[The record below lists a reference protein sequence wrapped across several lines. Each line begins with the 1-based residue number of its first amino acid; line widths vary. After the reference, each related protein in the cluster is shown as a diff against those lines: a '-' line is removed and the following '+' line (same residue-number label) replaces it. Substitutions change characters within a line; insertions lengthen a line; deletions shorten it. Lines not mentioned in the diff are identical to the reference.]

1 MTAVAPPAT
10 RAQSVFQ
17 RAYIYVVAL
26 VSVHMIVL
34 GVANILRVL
43 AEIALGAP
51 SGGFTG
57 LPFVFADFNRP
68 RELYREQ
75 ASLAIALLA
84 VGTPAWLW
92 HFRLAERA
100 ARAVEERATALR
112 SLYIHAVVFVT
123 ALLVFGYGQRVFR
136 LVLQGLTFGSSATV
150 DGFFGLEPE
159 WQARAAGAAS
169 MAIASLIALV
179 FHLRLSMAD
188 RRAVLIV
195 GRAAELRQLALY
207 ALVVIGL
214 FFATFTTAST
224 LDGMVRRAADAAIP
238 LSGLNTVPVIPP
250 PPAER
255 DPRFETQPTFRPGV
269 PPKRDVPNQDEFLK
283 FQLIGAI
290 PAILAGLALWLAT
303 WIPLTRGLARGP
315 DVEVER
321 RSVIR
326 KLAIYLIVL
335 VSALAVLIAATFGL
349 SSIGRRLL
357 GDALVEPY
365 TSMWHELATPS
376 PIVLVFGVVWLFH
389 RRVVQVEAARESE
402 VARAAAIRRVY
413 TYLISAIGL
422 AMAAIGAAGAIGVLG
437 SQVMGMNTHERAET
451 ATYIALVIVGG
462 AAWASHWRT
471 ALSRLDDD
479 ERRSLARRA
488 YLSLSILGGVL
499 GLLVFGSAAL
509 YRLLNA
515 ALAFSFTLETWHDM
529 WHFAVDSTVA
539 AVVAWWSF
547 RMLRADRAAL
557 GAATEEPY
565 GVMVLVRAADRGAA
579 RARIASL
586 VAGDPDISVKG

>member
-1 MTAVAPPAT
+1 MIAVAIPAT

-57 LPFVFADFNRP
+57 LPFVFADFNQP

-75 ASLAIALLA
+75 ASLAIALLV

-100 ARAVEERATALR
+100 ARTVEERASALR
-112 SLYIHAVVFVT
+112 SVYIHAVVFVT
-123 ALLVFGYGQRVFR
+123 ALLVFGYGQRVVR
-136 LVLQGLTFGSSATV
+136 LVLEGLTFGSSATV

-159 WQARAAGAAS
+159 WQARAAGASA

-179 FHLRLSMAD
+179 FHLRMSMAD
-188 RRAVLIV
+188 RRVVLIV

-207 ALVVIGL
+207 ALVLIGL
-214 FFATFTTAST
+214 FSATFTTAST
-224 LDGMVRRAADAAIP
+224 LDGMIRRAADAAVP
-238 LSGLNTVPVIPP
+238 LSGLVSVPVVAPP
-250 PPAER
+250 PGEP
-255 DPRFETQPTFRPGV
+255 DPRFENRPTLPPGV
-269 PPKRDVPNQDEFLK
+269 PPKPDLPSQDEFLR
-283 FQLIGAI
+283 FQLLGAI

-321 RSVIR
+321 RSIIR

-376 PIVLVFGVVWLFH
+376 PIVLVFGAVWLFH

-402 VARAAAIRRVY
+402 VGRAAAIRRVY
-413 TYLISAIGL
+413 TYLVSAIGL
-422 AMAAIGAAGAIGVLG
+422 AMAAIGAAGAVGVLG

-515 ALAFSFTLETWHDM
+515 VLALSFTVETWHDV

-539 AVVAWWSF
+539 GAVAWWSF

-557 GAATEEPY
+557 GAATDEIY
-565 GVMVLVRAADRGAA
+565 GVMVLVRASDRGAA
-579 RARIASL
+579 RARVAGL

>member
-1 MTAVAPPAT
+1 MTAVAPPVT